1 MIGIERGGQ
10 KVRIAK
16 LKVSGCFL
24 RTHCT
29 FCIQR
34 ASFYLF
40 QVGIERLEKTDL
52 ACILVLVDCLPNHS
66 LLELAESDLQPV
78 QGSMDWWA
86 LCWWCDQ
93 VHNPRGKIFISGYV
107 LFLRGD
113 RYFSDLSSFEIVKS
127 ILELGISN
135 TLTFISWKK
144 WWSHGNK
151 VPVLKHECL
160 HQMLRLT
167 DTYGSW
173 YR

>member
-1 MIGIERGGQ
+1 ML
-10 KVRIAK
+10 
-16 LKVSGCFL
+16 LKNTLHVLHSVCVVLFVSGE
-24 RTHCT
+24 
-29 FCIQR
+29 
-34 ASFYLF
+34 
-40 QVGIERLEKTDL
+40 IERLGKNWSSLYPSSCWLSSKPFALETGWKRFTTCARIKTW
-52 ACILVLVDCLPNHS
+52 
-66 LLELAESDLQPV
+66 LLRT
-78 QGSMDWWA
+78 MDWWA
-86 LCWWCDQ
+86 PGWWCDQ

-107 LFLRGD
+107 LFPRGD